1 MANYNR
7 DGKSHTVDLLQKLVS
22 DVKLLQR
29 DVTAIYLVPTKI
41 TTNYTVLETDDWII
55 NNKAATICTLT
66 LLDPTLYSGHL
77 IKINTWQAFG
87 VQSNANN
94 VIPQAGGAAGSAI
107 LTTTAGK
114 WAILISD
121 GTNWI
126 IVQSN

>member
-94 VIPQAGGAAGSAI
+94 VIPQSGGAAGSAI

-126 IVQSN
+126 IIQSN

>member
-1 MANYNR
+1 MAVYNR
-7 DGKSHTVDLLQKLVS
+7 DGKNQTFDLLQKLVT
-22 DVKLLQR
+22 DVKALQR
-29 DVTAIYLVPTKI
+29 DVTTLYIVPTKI
-41 TTNYTVLETDDWII
+41 TANYVVLETDDWII

-94 VIPQAGGAAGSAI
+94 VVPQAGGAAGSAI

-114 WAILISD
+114 WAILVSD
-121 GTNWI
+121 GINWI